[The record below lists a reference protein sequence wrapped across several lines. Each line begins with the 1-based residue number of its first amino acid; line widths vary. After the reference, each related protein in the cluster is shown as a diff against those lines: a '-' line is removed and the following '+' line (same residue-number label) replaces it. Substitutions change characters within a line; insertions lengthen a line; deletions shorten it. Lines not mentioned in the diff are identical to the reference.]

1 MKRLIFLYAGDI
13 SPLFRGRTMNERV
26 YNDHTHMNICMQ
38 NVFESQLLG
47 TGKFKGN
54 VRVDALVYMPFPE
67 GMGEKRQ
74 KEKDNHYYRNNP
86 SVAGMMRALEGVCG
100 DLLFEKDT
108 VIVAMSMEKRWSVDP
123 RLEMIISEVG
133 LYEREEDKKEKKGSD

>member
-1 MKRLIFLYAGDI
+1 
-13 SPLFRGRTMNERV
+13 
-26 YNDHTHMNICMQ
+26 MQ